1 MTKYSFSAGFFRS
14 SIHSLPGLL
23 VFPFLMTGF
32 LNGCSSQPTLQPH
45 FDPTVQLAY
54 AYKTVDKTS
63 APALQADV
71 SPPLLPKT
79 GNKTACNRPYKIKGK
94 TYYPMESAAG
104 YQAQGMA
111 SWYGSESG
119 NRTAS
124 GSRFDPKALSAAH
137 KTLPIPSKVRVTN
150 MKNGRYIDVL
160 INDRGPF
167 HDDKIID
174 LSQAA
179 AEQIGMRGLTQV
191 KVEYLGT

>member
-1 MTKYSFSAGFFRS
+1 
-14 SIHSLPGLL
+14 
-23 VFPFLMTGF
+23 
-32 LNGCSSQPTLQPH
+32 
-45 FDPTVQLAY
+45 
-54 AYKTVDKTS
+54 
-63 APALQADV
+63 
-71 SPPLLPKT
+71 
-79 GNKTACNRPYKIKGK
+79 
-94 TYYPMESAAG
+94 MESAAG

-124 GSRFDPKALSAAH
+124 GSRFNPKALSAAH

-150 MKNGRYIDVL
+150 LKNGRYIDVL